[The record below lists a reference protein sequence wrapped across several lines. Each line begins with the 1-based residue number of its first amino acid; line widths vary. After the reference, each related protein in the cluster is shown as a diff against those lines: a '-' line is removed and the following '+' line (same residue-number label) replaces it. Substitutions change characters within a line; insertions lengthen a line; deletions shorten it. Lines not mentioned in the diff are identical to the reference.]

1 MRFRQAS
8 SSGHFRR
15 LRSERLLK
23 TDIFA
28 VISAQIP
35 YFVQGSGSKKP
46 AQNDRFVQVS
56 KQEEPLTSVLQIV
69 IFLDIFIANKSYEDG
84 KTPTVCARITASK
97 AKRKEG
103 MALLFFG
110 FYSVNQ
116 VKQW

>member
-8 SSGHFRR
+8 CSEHFCR
-15 LRSERLLK
+15 LRSERLLNS
-23 TDIFA
+23 DIFA
-28 VISAQIP
+28 VISAQISH
-35 YFVQGSGSKKP
+35 FVQGSAVKKP
-46 AQNDRFVQVS
+46 AQSGRFVQVL
-56 KQEEPLTSVLQIV
+56 KLEEPLTSVLQIV